1 MGKSKTIGVITLADG
16 TKKEVLSR
24 NGKFLVCRDAQYFTW
39 RYPLEPLPKKA
50 KEKDDAEA

>member
-1 MGKSKTIGVITLADG
+1 MGKSKAIGVITLADG

-24 NGKFLVCRDAQYFTW
+24 NGKFLVCRDAQYFAW

-50 KEKDDAEA
+50 KEKDGAEA